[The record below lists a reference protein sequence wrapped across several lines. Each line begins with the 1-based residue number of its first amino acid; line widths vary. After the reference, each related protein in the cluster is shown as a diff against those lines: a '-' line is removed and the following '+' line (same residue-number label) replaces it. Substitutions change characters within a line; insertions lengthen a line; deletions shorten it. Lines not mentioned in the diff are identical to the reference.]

1 MNCLKL
7 DILCIGKLKDRAF
20 ENRCQEYLKWLSP
33 YAKIRLTELPDSDK
47 ARENAAL
54 LRHLEKAEG
63 SIIVLSEDG
72 QTFTSRGFAAGP
84 AFLFAAGRD
93 VNVPEYVVGDGEVLS
108 ELARFHA
115 ARAETRRQLEKLV
128 AEFGGDGGAAES
140 RIFSNHLVMLDDVT
154 IVSAVEKLVR
164 EEHLNAACALRRTMD
179 GFREVFGR
187 MDDPY
192 LRERVRDVDDVE
204 TRLLLALLG
213 KTDPGFPKLSSPVV
227 VVAEDLTPSET
238 VSLPREFILGF
249 ATDRGSTTSHVAL
262 LARALG
268 IPAVTGLGDVSSRVH
283 AGDQVLLD
291 GTNGTVTLNPD
302 SATRAAFDHLV
313 HREKELLAML
323 AEDGGAG
330 GAMKDGTPVKLC
342 ANVQPG
348 VPLAGLS
355 TFGVQ
360 GIGLYRSEY
369 LWLGRA
375 DDPSEEEQFAA
386 YSDAVRA
393 AARLGGDA
401 RVVFRVLDLGG
412 DKLQHGV
419 RSHESNPFL
428 GCRSIRW
435 LLSHRAVL
443 RTQLRA
449 ILRASALGKA
459 SVMFPLVSDIGELHE
474 ANGELSAAMDAL
486 KAEGVEFDAALP
498 RGCMIEVPSA
508 ALCAD
513 AFAREVD
520 FFSIGTNDLVQY
532 TMAADRGNAL
542 VNYLYQPT
550 NPAVLKLVDM
560 TIRAADGAGIPVCVC
575 GESAS
580 DPVLGVLW
588 VGLGAKMLSMSP
600 SYVPLIRKVLRSL
613 TIAEARDIASE
624 AVAMGASSSAAEIYA
639 RVRERLVEKM
649 PRLEELRAF
658 FA

>member
-1 MNCLKL
+1 MTTVA
-7 DILCIGKLKDRAF
+7 G
-20 ENRCQEYLKWLSP
+20 
-33 YAKIRLTELPDSDK
+33 LP
-47 ARENAAL
+47 
-54 LRHLEKAEG
+54 
-63 SIIVLSEDG
+63 
-72 QTFTSRGFAAGP
+72 TSRGFAAGP
-84 AFLFAAGRD
+84 AFIFSSDSEL
-93 VNVPEYVVGDGEVLS
+93 NVPEYVLGEADVLV

-128 AEFGGDGGAAES
+128 DDLAAKGDGTES
-140 RIFSNHLVMLDDVT
+140 RIFSNHLVMLDDPT
-154 IVSAVEKLVR
+154 IIDAVEKR
-164 EEHLNAACALRRTMD
+164 IRGERLNAACALRRTMD

-192 LRERVRDVDDVE
+192 LRERVRDVDDLE
-204 TRLLLALLG
+204 KRLLLTLLG
-213 KTDPGFPKLSSPVV
+213 KTDPGFPKLTSPVI

-268 IPAVTGLGDVSSRVH
+268 IPAVTGLGDVSTRVR
-283 AGDQVLLD
+283 AGAKILLD

-302 SATRAAFDHLV
+302 AATLDEFDHLV
-313 HREKELLAML
+313 RRERELLEML
-323 AEDGGAG
+323 AEDGGG
-330 GAMKDGTPVKLC
+330 DCTMKDGAKVKLC

-369 LWLGRA
+369 LWLGRE
-375 DDPSEEEQFAA
+375 DYPSEEEQFTA
-386 YSDAVRA
+386 YAEAVRA
-393 AARLGGDA
+393 VNRLDGDA
-401 RVVFRVLDLGG
+401 RVVFRVIDLGG
-412 DKLQHGV
+412 DKLQRGARV
-419 RSHESNPFL
+419 HEANPFL

-435 LLSHRAVL
+435 LLAHRDSL

-449 ILRASALGKA
+449 ILRASALGRA
-459 SVMFPLVSDIGELHE
+459 AVMYPLVSDIGELREADHE
-474 ANGELSAAMDAL
+474 LAAAMESL
-486 KAEGVEFDAALP
+486 RAEGAQFDASIP

-508 ALCAD
+508 ALNAD
-513 AFAREVD
+513 AFAKEVA

-532 TMAADRGNAL
+532 TMAADRGNPQ
-542 VNYLYQPT
+542 VSHLYQPT
-550 NPAVLKLVDM
+550 NAAVLKLVDM
-560 TIRAADGAGIPVCVC
+560 TMRAADKAGIPVSVC

-588 VGLGAKMLSMSP
+588 VGLGAKVLSMSS

-613 TIAEARDIASE
+613 SLSEAKTVAAEAMALGGSR
-624 AVAMGASSSAAEIYA
+624 SATEIYA
-639 RVRERLVEKM
+639 FVRDWLAERV
-649 PRLEELRAF
+649 PRLQELQSF